1 MISWYLIVCSL
12 LLGAIEG
19 VGAVTVTV
27 EDYKTL
33 KVGTFLNDVIIDF
46 YLKYLQYTQFSS
58 QDKNR

>member
-1 MISWYLIVCSL
+1 MF
-12 LLGAIEG
+12 LGAIEG

-46 YLKYLQYTQFSS
+46 YLKYLQYTQFSE